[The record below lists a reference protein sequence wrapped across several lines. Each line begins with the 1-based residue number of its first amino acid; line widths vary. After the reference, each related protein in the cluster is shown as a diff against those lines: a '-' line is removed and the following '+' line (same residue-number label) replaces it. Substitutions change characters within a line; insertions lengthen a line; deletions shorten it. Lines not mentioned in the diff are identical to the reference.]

1 MTTSLSTEETPGLL
15 KSMVNRTATP
25 PKPTVAAAILPIA
38 NGVNTESIFDFD
50 LSFTVPVSMSCN
62 GPGRYKVVSWTIH
75 MYGPRD

>member
-38 NGVNTESIFDFD
+38 NGVKTESIFDFD
-50 LSFTVPVSMSCN
+50 LSFTCTVPVSMSGTYRGGQIKIKN
-62 GPGRYKVVSWTIH
+62 
-75 MYGPRD
+75 